1 MTDARTLTLALGGRW
16 HGRYGVS
23 PCPIC
28 QPERQKGQN
37 ALTLADG
44 NSGLLLS
51 CKKAGCS
58 FRDILAAAGVMPGD
72 YAPPDAATIAQRE
85 AEQRREAEKRERQAR
100 ALWAEALPIGGT
112 AAESYLRGRAITC
125 ALPETLRFH
134 PACWHGATATRPPA
148 LVARVDGGAAFAVH
162 RTYLRPDGS
171 GKADLTPNKAML
183 GATAGG
189 AVRLAGGQGVLA
201 VAEGLETGLSLLCG
215 VLSGPAAVWAALS
228 SSGFARLHLPSAH
241 GRLIVATDADDKG
254 VGAAAGNA
262 LAERAAALG
271 WTVTLLP
278 APEGRDWNDVIRDT
292 KGAAA

>member
-112 AAESYLRGRAITC
+112 AAPLLGLPPLFRF
-125 ALPETLRFH
+125 AL
-134 PACWHGATATRPPA
+134 G
-148 LVARVDGGAAFAVH
+148 DGH
-162 RTYLRPDGS
+162 GS
-171 GKADLTPNKAML
+171 GAHSPRHHARRRQNVAKA
-183 GATAGG
+183 
-189 AVRLAGGQGVLA
+189 Q
-201 VAEGLETGLSLLCG
+201 
-215 VLSGPAAVWAALS
+215 PA
-228 SSGFARLHLPSAH
+228 FCR
-241 GRLIVATDADDKG
+241 T
-254 VGAAAGNA
+254 AAGPNCHRQA
-262 LAERAAALG
+262 S
-271 WTVTLLP
+271 
-278 APEGRDWNDVIRDT
+278 GRSGLFGAQVGRSSDT
-292 KGAAA
+292 P

>member
-1 MTDARTLTLALGGRW
+1 MTDARTLTLGLGGRW

-28 QPERQKGQN
+28 QPERRKGQD

-44 NSGLLLS
+44 AAGLLLS

-72 YAPPDAATIAQRE
+72 YTPPDAATIAQRE

-100 ALWAEALPIGGT
+100 ALWAETLPIDGT
-112 AAESYLRGRAITC
+112 AAEVYLRGRAITC
-125 ALPETLRFH
+125 PLPETLRFH
-134 PACWHGATATRPPA
+134 PACWHGATSTRSPA
-148 LVARVDGGAAFAVH
+148 LVARVDGGVGFAAH

-201 VAEGLETGLSLLCG
+201 VAEGIETALSLLCG
-215 VLSGPAAVWAALS
+215 VLSGPVSVCAALS
-228 SSGFARLHLPSAH
+228 SSGFARLHLPSAP
-241 GRLIVATDADDKG
+241 GRLIVATDGDAA
-254 VGAAAGNA
+254 GAAAGND

-271 WTVTLLP
+271 WAVTLLP